1 MLSKSSISGRKN
13 LKDQFLSFERIEQS
27 CTLCT
32 LQDGKFAY
40 VERNATLRG
49 LYLQD

>member
-1 MLSKSSISGRKN
+1 MLSKRAISGRKN
-13 LKDQFLSFERIEQS
+13 LKDQFLSLERIQQS
-27 CTLCT
+27 CALCT

-40 VERNATLRG
+40 VERNATIRG